1 MISQNNTI
9 DANDF
14 QNSRN
19 NETMR
24 SPHATIDYRDI
35 NAVNKS
41 IVSILKPDSPKL
53 KSFHLPQILDRY
65 KTNQVM
71 TESFPNQFSERIF
84 DTNRSKLQKN

>member
-9 DANDF
+9 DENDL

-19 NETMR
+19 NATMYD
-24 SPHATIDYRDI
+24 PHPTIDYKDI
-35 NAVNKS
+35 NAVNQS
-41 IVSILKPDSPKL
+41 IVSILKPESPKL

-71 TESFPNQFSERIF
+71 TESFPNQ
-84 DTNRSKLQKN
+84 